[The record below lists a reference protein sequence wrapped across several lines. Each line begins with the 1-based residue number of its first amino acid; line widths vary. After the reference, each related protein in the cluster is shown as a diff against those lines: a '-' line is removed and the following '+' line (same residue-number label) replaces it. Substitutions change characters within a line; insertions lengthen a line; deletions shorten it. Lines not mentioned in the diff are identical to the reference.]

1 MAVVPWRAKGRGK
14 SLSPAAFTSPTREAA
29 IQCNIEP
36 SPFVPRNLTLQ
47 FIFVVTGALRGCPAL
62 QDMPQFAG
70 FTARTLARIAT
81 DLGLQL
87 DDVDELVGLA
97 AQLIGN
103 HRGVVLRWWKPR

>member
-1 MAVVPWRAKGRGK
+1 MRLMS
-14 SLSPAAFTSPTREAA
+14 SLEVMTMTGAPAAWSRCRRKAFPFRPSELNPPIHLRRHRRFTY
-29 IQCNIEP
+29 
-36 SPFVPRNLTLQ
+36 
-47 FIFVVTGALRGCPAL
+47 RGCSAL

-97 AQLIGN
+97 AQLIGD